1 MMYDTN
7 IRMIKRF
14 IVVFVSIVILIM
26 FVGVWYAFFG
36 PRQSG
41 VLSPIVQVVERP
53 LDKYTIDNLTVRQGK
68 LSEIVLDEAVAT
80 ESAYMVYTFHFTS
93 DGKRVTGLAH
103 LPAQTDGVFDSGN
116 QRIKP
121 DQDKRRQFAVIV
133 QIRGYVDPSIYEPG
147 VGTKRSAEV
156 FARNGYISL
165 APDFL
170 GYGGSDNPSDDVF
183 EERFQTY
190 TVLLDLLASIGTLE
204 IADPTRVGL
213 WAHSNGGQI
222 ALTALVITQKPYP
235 TTLWAPVTRTF
246 PYSIL
251 YYTDEAEDKGKALR
265 KKLAEFERN
274 YDVDLYT
281 MVNFLDRITAPLY
294 LHQGTSDNSVP
305 VRWNEEFMTELEE
318 KNKTIGYFLYPGA
331 DHNLQPSWNTVISRD
346 LEFFQKYLHP

>member
-1 MMYDTN
+1 MTRHQ
-7 IRMIKRF
+7 IVIF
-14 IVVFVSIVILIM
+14 VVFVILVII
-26 FVGVWYAFFG
+26 VGVYLAFFG

-53 LDKYTIDNLTVRQGK
+53 LDKYTIDNLSLRQGK
-68 LSEIVLDEAVAT
+68 RSQIVLDEAIAT
-80 ESAYMVYTFHFTS
+80 ESAYTVYTFHFMS

-103 LPAQTDGVFDSGN
+103 MPIVFDSGN
-116 QRIKP
+116 QSIKI
-121 DQDKRRQFAVIV
+121 DQEIRKKMPVIV
-133 QIRGYVDPSIYEPG
+133 QVRGYVEHSIYEPG

-170 GYGGSDNPSDDVF
+170 GYGGSDNPSNDVF

-190 TVLLDLLASIGTLE
+190 TTLLDLLASIDSLGV
-204 IADPTRVGL
+204 ADSGRVGI

-222 ALTALVITQKPYP
+222 ALTALMVTRKVYP
-235 TTLWAPVTRTF
+235 TTLWAPVTRVF

-265 KKLAEFERN
+265 KKLSEFERN

-281 MVNFLDRITAPLY
+281 MTNFLDRIESPLY
-294 LHQGTSDNSVP
+294 LHQGTADEAVP
-305 VRWNEEFMTELEE
+305 VRWNEEFVTELKA

-331 DHNLQPSWNTVISRD
+331 DHNLQPSWNTVMSRD
-346 LEFFQKYLHP
+346 LEFFRKYLRP